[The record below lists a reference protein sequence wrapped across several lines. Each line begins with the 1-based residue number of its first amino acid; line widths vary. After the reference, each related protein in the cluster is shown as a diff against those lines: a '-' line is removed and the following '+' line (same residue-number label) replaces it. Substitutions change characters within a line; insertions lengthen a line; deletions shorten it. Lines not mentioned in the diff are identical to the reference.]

1 MVLYALQQ
9 INIRGCQI
17 SSSSSSMA
25 APPSP
30 AQGADALLA
39 RLGKLVESGL
49 QYRKIVTQL
58 RDELSTGGEQQVRV
72 DAARS
77 ALRLHGAGAAD
88 TLRNDR
94 SQTVPPA

>member
-1 MVLYALQQ
+1 
-9 INIRGCQI
+9 
-17 SSSSSSMA
+17 MA